1 MSHSQL
7 MQLIGPAGLGG
18 LGNVCGPGPSAA
30 AWGCAL
36 AFGLFPVSRYLALS
50 GVTVPRATPQSPQWG
65 PSCPLPGG
73 IAGQGGGLRT

>member
-50 GVTVPRATPQSPQWG
+50 GVTVPRATPKA
-65 PSCPLPGG
+65 PSGDPAARFRG
-73 IAGQGGGLRT
+73 A